1 MAPEPRCDNRRV
13 SDTTSTDV
21 SVTVLVPVFNER
33 AVIADVLDGIR
44 AQRLEGGLEIL
55 LIDGGSTDGSVEILK
70 DAVRSDPRL
79 VLLHNPD
86 RHISAAL
93 NLGLR
98 HARGRYVARMDAH
111 TRYPLDYL
119 AAGVGRLAQGDVAW
133 VSGPPLPLPTGAWS
147 RRVAIALRSRLGV
160 GGGIFRNPTEE
171 VEVTSGFTG
180 MWRRE
185 TLEAIGGWD
194 TGWQVNEDAEMGG
207 RIRAAGGRIVCI
219 PEMRAEWMP
228 RNSLQGLA
236 RQYFRWGFYRVK
248 TAHRHV
254 DSMRRPHLLP
264 LAVLG
269 AIPASLV
276 GQRQI
281 SAAARSGLA
290 VYGLAVAGES
300 LRHRREAGWRD
311 AALLMPV
318 FVTMHLA
325 WAAGFVAGCARVGV
339 PWSALLRLVGITGSG
354 TDRAASGRS

>member
-1 MAPEPRCDNRRV
+1 MHHRGV

-21 SVTVLVPVFNER
+21 EVSVLVPVFNEL
-33 AVIADVLDGIR
+33 AVLAGVLDGIR
-44 AQRLEGGLEIL
+44 GQRLEGALEIL
-55 LIDGGSTDGSVEILK
+55 LIDGGSTDGSVEMLEE
-70 DAVRSDPRL
+70 AVRADPRL
-79 VLLHNPD
+79 RLLHNPD
-86 RHISAAL
+86 RHISPAL
-93 NLGLR
+93 NIGLR

-111 TRYPLDYL
+111 TRYRPDYL
-119 AAGVGRLAQGDVAW
+119 AAGVRRLARGDVAW
-133 VSGPPLPLPTGAWS
+133 VSGPPLPLPTGPWS

-160 GGGIFRNPTEE
+160 GGGIFRHPTEE

-219 PEMRAEWMP
+219 PEMAAEWIP
-228 RNSLQGLA
+228 RDSLQALA

-276 GQRQI
+276 RQRQL
-281 SAAARSGLA
+281 SGLA
-290 VYGLAVAGES
+290 RAGLGVYGLAVVAES

-311 AALLMPV
+311 AALLIPV

-325 WAAGFVAGCARVGV
+325 WAAGFVVGCARLGV
-339 PWSALLRLVGITGSG
+339 PWTALLRLAGVRRG
-354 TDRAASGRS
+354 